1 MWVTASCTAES
12 KWLRVGRGGHSS
24 LPVASLLWRSAGW
37 LHGAATWLHQVGAL
51 SRACGSSP
59 KASWVSGV
67 AVKLR
72 VGALSR
78 ACVRLEGWV
87 AGATTWLPQMDAL
100 SRARVCFPKVR
111 KGYAMTT

>member
-1 MWVTASCTAES
+1 MA
-12 KWLRVGRGGHSS
+12 
-24 LPVASLLWRSAGW
+24 
-37 LHGAATWLHQVGAL
+37 GAATWPYQMGALHRACGAL

-67 AVKLR
+67 AAKLR

-78 ACVRLEGWV
+78 ACVRLGGWV
-87 AGATTWLPQMDAL
+87 AGAATWLYQEGAL
-100 SRARVCFPKVR
+100 SWARVCFPKVR